1 MLEEPLIFEIGSTAT
16 TGVDFDEA
24 RVPAK
29 AAYAGAQIRRSGT
42 HGPHRLARPL
52 RARDGAALYAAQ
64 PPELRN
70 RTRAVP
76 ARLMHDEAQPAPPRD
91 DRAVDGICRC
101 PPDRT
106 LPCHAGPTRCVSR
119 TDRKKVERGRVG

>member
-64 PPELRN
+64 PPELRD
-70 RTRAVP
+70 RPRAVP
-76 ARLMHDEAQPAPPRD
+76 ARLVHDEAQPAPQRE
-91 DRAVDGICRC
+91 DRAVAGLCRC
-101 PPDRT
+101 PPAR
-106 LPCHAGPTRCVSR
+106 PRRYRAG
-119 TDRKKVERGRVG
+119 DRKSTRLNSSH